1 MDFKLQF
8 PPTQIKQ
15 LASKF
20 SYPKDESEITE
31 GIKPYA
37 MKRGYLMLEE
47 LQTVCLWKSARS
59 KSRVASNLAED
70 VEALTKVFLETTN
83 ERLRIG
89 SLQLLNGIEYPTAS
103 VFMHFIHPDPY
114 PILDFRALEALGIE
128 KPAVYTF
135 DFWYKY
141 VLFTRQLAKENEVD
155 MRTLDKALWQ
165 WSKENGSGKLV
176 EVED

>member
-31 GIKPYA
+31 GIKQNA
-37 MKRGYLMLEE
+37 KDRGYLTLEE

-70 VEALTKVFLETTN
+70 VEAITKVFLETQN

-89 SLQLLNGIEYPTAS
+89 SLLLLNGIEYPTAS
-103 VFMHFIHPDPY
+103 VFLHFFHPDPY
-114 PILDFRALEALGIE
+114 PILDIRALEALGI
-128 KPAVYTF
+128 KKSPA
-135 DFWYKY
+135 YKFEYWFNY
-141 VLFTRQLAKENEVD
+141 VTFTRQLAKENNVD

-165 WSKENGSGKLV
+165 WSKENGSGKIDAL
-176 EVED
+176 EE